1 MESSSFKRT
10 DQLSQGKGC
19 HVYREKQ
26 TSSTSSNQEEV
37 NSIHVDAITGND

>member
-1 MESSSFKRT
+1 MGSSSFKRT

-26 TSSTSSNQEEV
+26 RRAQVRTKRK
-37 NSIHVDAITGND
+37 